1 MISEISRKCPGISDY
16 NDYGVI
22 TMIGTASKWLR
33 PGDKAGERWEDDSV
47 NVVRRRNE

>member
-1 MISEISRKCPGISDY
+1 
-16 NDYGVI
+16 
-22 TMIGTASKWLR
+22 MIGTASKWLR